1 MFLFNEVV
9 FTFLET
15 KELNEVVLG
24 NWLRTGVGGG
34 RPFPS
39 WLLVIDDVGVLC
51 HNYQVLL
58 SVIFIQLMCR
68 KWQTL
73 RYLAQIVSMSV
84 MSKFLVHG
92 RGRGPNYVQ
101 KVLCSKTRDP
111 LSDLLYLK
119 KPLPVL
125 GRVVWSGV
133 HPDKMY
139 NNQKINY
146 MTKSLSK
153 ILLEKMALEKMLDY
167 KFESTFWEEFS
178 IAENYGPDGVREHY
192 DLVFSQWKD
201 NIKFLTE
208 LVLVL
213 NLKLF
218 IWFKVDDDL
227 GKMYE
232 DLYVDADAYA
242 LSSFEGDDLH
252 YYLHTLD

>member
-1 MFLFNEVV
+1 
-9 FTFLET
+9 
-15 KELNEVVLG
+15 
-24 NWLRTGVGGG
+24 
-34 RPFPS
+34 
-39 WLLVIDDVGVLC
+39 
-51 HNYQVLL
+51 
-58 SVIFIQLMCR
+58 
-68 KWQTL
+68 
-73 RYLAQIVSMSV
+73 
-84 MSKFLVHG
+84 
-92 RGRGPNYVQ
+92 
-101 KVLCSKTRDP
+101 
-111 LSDLLYLK
+111 
-119 KPLPVL
+119 
-125 GRVVWSGV
+125 
-133 HPDKMY
+133 
-139 NNQKINY
+139 

-178 IAENYGPDGVREHY
+178 IAENYGRDAVRKYY

-201 NIKFLTE
+201 NIKYLTE